1 MSAPPPPLFDQRL
14 QAMRM
19 RRAARRGTF
28 AAFLR
33 DRAAEDAVDRLLTIL
48 RHFSVA
54 VETPNHD
61 GALKNAI
68 SRAAGF
74 KSIGTLIEFDTTGAF
89 ASSASSMLCKGELER
104 LPFADESVDLVVSLL
119 ALHWTNDLVGVLV
132 QFRRMLRPD
141 GLFLGTLFTGQTLTE
156 LRQCLLEAE
165 AEVTGGAA
173 PRVSPFADGPD
184 LAMLATRAGLALPV
198 VDIDRVT
205 VRYAHPLELL
215 RDLRAMGET
224 NALMAKDRRP
234 LRRDVLMR
242 AMALYQARFSEADG
256 RVRATFE
263 MSTLTG
269 WAPHPDQQKPLR
281 PGQARTRLADA
292 LGVTEHKLSGDLPD

>member
-1 MSAPPPPLFDQRL
+1 M
-14 QAMRM
+14 
-19 RRAARRGTF
+19 G
-28 AAFLR
+28 
-33 DRAAEDAVDRLLTIL
+33 
-48 RHFSVA
+48 
-54 VETPNHD
+54 
-61 GALKNAI
+61 
-68 SRAAGF
+68 
-74 KSIGTLIEFDTTGAF
+74 
-89 ASSASSMLCKGELER
+89 
-104 LPFADESVDLVVSLL
+104 
-119 ALHWTNDLVGVLV
+119 
-132 QFRRMLRPD
+132 
-141 GLFLGTLFTGQTLTE
+141 
-156 LRQCLLEAE
+156 
-165 AEVTGGAA
+165 
-173 PRVSPFADGPD
+173 SPEPA
-184 LAMLATRAGLALPV
+184 RAGLALPV

>member
-1 MSAPPPPLFDQRL
+1 MRL
-14 QAMRM
+14 S
-19 RRAARRGTF
+19 RAVRRGTF

-48 RHFSVA
+48 RHFSLA
-54 VETPNHD
+54 VEAPSHD

-68 SRAAGF
+68 ARADGF

-89 ASSASSMLCKGELER
+89 APSAASWRCRGELER
-104 LPFADESVDLVVSLL
+104 LPFADERVDLVVSLL
-119 ALHWTNDLVGVLV
+119 ALHWVNDLVGVLV

-165 AEVTGGAA
+165 VEVTGGAA

-184 LAMLATRAGLALPV
+184 LAMLAARAGLALPV

-205 VRYAHPLELL
+205 VRYAHPLDLL

-224 NALMAKDRRP
+224 NALRAADRRP

-292 LGVTEHKLSGDLPD
+292 LGVKEHKL

>member
-1 MSAPPPPLFDQRL
+1 MRL
-14 QAMRM
+14 S
-19 RRAARRGTF
+19 RAARRGTF

-54 VETPNHD
+54 VEAPNHD

-68 SRAAGF
+68 ARAAGF
-74 KSIGTLIEFDTTGAF
+74 KSIGTLIELDTTGAF
-89 ASSASSMLCKGELER
+89 PSAHAALLCKGELER
-104 LPFADESVDLVVSLL
+104 MPFADESVDLAVSLL
-119 ALHWTNDLVGVLV
+119 ALHWANDLVGVLV

-141 GLFLGTLFTGQTLTE
+141 GLFLGAMFTGQTLTE

-165 AEVTGGAA
+165 AEVTGGAS

-198 VDIDRVT
+198 VDIDRVC
-205 VRYAHPLELL
+205 VRYAHPLDLL

-224 NALMAKDRRP
+224 SALRAADRRP

-242 AMALYQARFSEADG
+242 AMALYQARFSEGDG

-263 MSTLTG
+263 ISTLTG

-292 LGVTEHKLSGDLPD
+292 LGVTEHRITPD

>member
-1 MSAPPPPLFDQRL
+1 
-14 QAMRM
+14 M

-48 RHFSVA
+48 RHFSLA
-54 VETPNHD
+54 VEAPNHD

-68 SRAAGF
+68 ARADGF
-74 KSIGTLIEFDTTGAF
+74 QSIGTLIEFDTTGAF
-89 ASSASSMLCKGELER
+89 ATSGPHCRGELER

-141 GLFLGTLFTGQTLTE
+141 GLFLGTMFTGQTLTE

-184 LAMLATRAGLALPV
+184 LAMLASRAGLALPV

-224 NALMAKDRRP
+224 NALRAEDRRP

-292 LGVTEHKLSGDLPD
+292 LGVTEHRLSAGTGE